1 MIDRVIKQ
9 IEELF
14 NSNLTDWHWALFKI
28 TAVVSMSFKVAKKL
42 IRYAEELKT
51 DKWWLLLMD

>member
-1 MIDRVIKQ
+1 
-9 IEELF
+9 
-14 NSNLTDWHWALFKI
+14 
-28 TAVVSMSFKVAKKL
+28 MSFKVAKKL